1 MGKVLRWT
9 QIRAFIGGV
18 FAIAILILF
27 AAAATGLFGWNIP
40 ILSDIAS
47 AIGIGKG

>member
-1 MGKVLRWT
+1 MGKALRWT

-27 AAAATGLFGWNIP
+27 GAVAAGLFGWNIP
-40 ILSDIAS
+40 ILTDIAN